1 MTTKEIVKKRRDM
14 YKKHFPDEPVKRGRG
29 RAPKYKTDDERREAN
44 KASRKKF
51 KSTRANIGIPKSMQ
65 KRIDESKRR
74 TEDELGFK
82 LTYVQ
87 FFTMLLTRYENNE
100 R

>member
-29 RAPKYKTDDERREAN
+29 RPPKYKTDDERREAN
-44 KASRKKF
+44 KVSQKKF

-65 KRIDESKRR
+65 KRMDESKRKA
-74 TEDELGFK
+74 EEELGFK

-87 FFTMLLTRYENNE
+87 FFTMLLTRYENDE

>member
-29 RAPKYKTDDERREAN
+29 RPPKYKTDDERREAN
-44 KASRKKF
+44 KVSQKKF
-51 KSTRANIGIPKSMQ
+51 KSTRASIGIPKSMQ
-65 KRIDESKRR
+65 KRMDESKRKA
-74 TEDELGFK
+74 EEELGFK

-87 FFTMLLTRYENNE
+87 FFTMLLTRYENDE

>member
-1 MTTKEIVKKRRDM
+1 MKKEYDVYEYDYHTKKNVIVAT
-14 YKKHFPDEPVKRGRG
+14 Y
-29 RAPKYKTDDERREAN
+29 KYKTDAERVEAN

-74 TEDELGFK
+74 AEEELGFK

-87 FFTMLLTRYENNE
+87 FFTMLLTRYENDE